1 MPPSPSK
8 DAGKDA
14 GGAKKGGGLI
24 VALLILTLLAA
35 GLGGGL
41 GYQLA
46 GTVEKVVS
54 AKIAAEPKV
63 EPPPPLRYAGDMTLK
78 ELKPVV
84 VNLAAPSSAFVRLEA
99 ALVFKNGAL
108 ANPDVTAAEIRED
121 MMAYVRTLS
130 LSQLE
135 GPSALQHLREDLN
148 DRAGV
153 RSEGKVAELVLVS
166 LVVQ

>member
-1 MPPSPSK
+1 MAPTPAK
-8 DAGKDA
+8 DAGKKDA
-14 GGAKKGGGLI
+14 GKKGGGLV
-24 VALLILTLLAA
+24 VALLVLTVLAG

-41 GYQLA
+41 GFQLA

-63 EPPPPLRYAGDMTLK
+63 EPPAPLRYSGDMTLK
-78 ELKPVV
+78 EMKALV
-84 VNLAAPSSAFVRLEA
+84 VNLASPSSAFVRIEA
-99 ALVFKNGAL
+99 GLVFKNGAL

-135 GPSALQHLREDLN
+135 GPSALQHLREDIN

-153 RSEGKVAELVLVS
+153 RSEGKVAEVIIQS